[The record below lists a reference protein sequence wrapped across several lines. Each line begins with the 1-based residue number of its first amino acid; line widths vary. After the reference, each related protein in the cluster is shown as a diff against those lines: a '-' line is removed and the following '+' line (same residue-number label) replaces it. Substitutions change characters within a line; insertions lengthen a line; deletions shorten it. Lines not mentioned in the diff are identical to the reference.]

1 MQKVLVADDQQLV
14 RKIIVA
20 TLSKVVDCEVLEA
33 TDGAQ
38 ALHLIRHERPALVL
52 LDIDMP
58 RLNGYEVA
66 CAMKADPATR
76 DIPVLFVSGSS
87 PDEVHGYALA
97 LGAAGVLTK
106 PFSPQALR
114 EVVQKLLGT

>member
-1 MQKVLVADDQQLV
+1 MRKVLVADDQRLV
-14 RKIIVA
+14 RKVIVA
-20 TLSKVVDCEVLEA
+20 TLSKVIDCEIVEA
-33 TDGAQ
+33 VDGME
-38 ALHLIRHERPALVL
+38 ALSLIRQERPALVL

-66 CAMKADPATR
+66 CAMKADPATH
-76 DIPVLFVSGSS
+76 DIPVVFVSGSS

-97 LGAAGVLTK
+97 LGVAGVLTK

-114 EVVQKLLGT
+114 ELVQKLLGT